1 MIIGECKTG
10 EHNVNA
16 LSESECQEVATHLEY
31 LAVKSSLSS
40 DERGLVLAATHALK
54 DHLIREIKD
63 ASAGTLRGRLTP
75 KELLTEAERVLLRS
89 AGGMSLLE
97 RLRRD
102 EQLREEMLSLLR
114 DFAASADEVQ

>member
-1 MIIGECKTG
+1 M
-10 EHNVNA
+10 
-16 LSESECQEVATHLEY
+16 
-31 LAVKSSLSS
+31 
-40 DERGLVLAATHALK
+40 
-54 DHLIREIKD
+54 KD

-102 EQLREEMLSLLR
+102 ELLREEMLSLLR
-114 DFAASADEVQ
+114 DFAASADEV